1 MMGNT
6 ERYSVSLRWFKN
18 AEGWCQQQILTYSD
32 GYSQREYI
40 EWGLSDQEYF
50 KRKLAGTV

>member
-1 MMGNT
+1 MGNT